1 MKWVNDLLKSI
12 PDSALNAI
20 GLLSGIITISSLIP
34 ILFKM
39 IGMITKGTFSI
50 AVFSNIHIAFI
61 LLLLFCIWLLY
72 KTFKYRKIQA
82 ETRELFSQSYY
93 DLLRNY
99 RNTMGEIE
107 VAQKKSEDSL
117 RLMKDFIRLTL
128 NVLCDVFYTL
138 SRQKVSS
145 CIKIIEPGEDLD
157 YINARV
163 VTFCRS
169 SNSDSER
176 QAYDE
181 RNRDRNTLICDNTDF
196 NNIVEPGKSKSCFYC
211 SDLIAY
217 QKKIKKLGDRYNNTN
232 TEWADYYRAT
242 IVVPI
247 RIANQRNPNN
257 DLNTSYTILG
267 FLCVDSM
274 STHAFEESQK
284 AFYTAIVKGFAALL
298 YSILD
303 IYKRK
308 ISPST

>member
-1 MKWVNDLLKSI
+1 MVKWINDLLKSI
-12 PDSALNAI
+12 PDSVLNAI
-20 GLLSGIITISSLIP
+20 GLISGFITISSIIP
-34 ILFKM
+34 ITVKM
-39 IGMITKGTFSI
+39 LGMILKGTFSI
-50 AVFSNIHIAFI
+50 SVLSNMHFAFI

-72 KTFKYRKIQA
+72 KIFKYRKIQA

-117 RLMKDFIRLTL
+117 RLMKDFICTTL
-128 NVLCDVFYTL
+128 NVLCNVFFIL

-145 CIKIIEPGEDLD
+145 CVKIIEPGKDLD

-163 VTFCRS
+163 MTFCRS
-169 SNSDSER
+169 SNSDSQR

-181 RNRDRNTLICDNTDF
+181 RNRERNTLICDNTDF
-196 NNIVEPGKSKSCFYC
+196 NNIVEPGKSQSCFYC
-211 SDLIAY
+211 PDLIAY
-217 QKKIKKLGDRYNNTN
+217 QKSLKKLGERYDNTN
-232 TEWADYYRAT
+232 PDWEDFYRAT

-257 DLNTSYTILG
+257 ELETSYTILG

-274 STHAFEESQK
+274 STHA
-284 AFYTAIVKGFAALL
+284 
-298 YSILD
+298 
-303 IYKRK
+303 
-308 ISPST
+308 